1 MTNTSEQTFCNC
13 FGCDRGILVG
23 EKVHSLTYTYE
34 KISTP
39 NMVSPIYAE
48 GLGTW
53 CDDCFSKLKKDKNYQ
68 VPWEHIPD
76 QTE

>member
-1 MTNTSEQTFCNC
+1 MTNTNEQTFCNC

-34 KISTP
+34 EISTL

-53 CDDCFSKLKKDKNYQ
+53 CDNCFSKLKKDKNYQ
-68 VPWEHIPD
+68 VPFEHIPD